1 MVARALFAPDC
12 PPSTATGGAGGG
24 CSGTLDGAN
33 SCLRT
38 KLRSADRVRN
48 HRVCSG
54 QARSRRHRR
63 PRRRNQCALG
73 ARPALGHVRLFGCF
87 VLGHRRAN
95 LDCAKA
101 APGILRAWVRPSIHS
116 LCCADDC
123 DSLRTCFDA
132 VAPRECELDSRG
144 WSGAFG
150 FRSGGGDQQLP
161 GVRRR
166 HDCVSGRR
174 RILKPCPRSR
184 SARFSARSPN
194 PGGWRTSCLGWIGPG
209 FPCASRSLS
218 IRIQKILQ
226 RFCRRRAGLV

>member
-12 PPSTATGGAGGG
+12 PASTATGGAGGG

-150 FRSGGGDQQLP
+150 FRSGGGDQQVSEVFCAQSESWRLANFLSWLDWSWFSLRFALFEHPNSKNTPALLSPSSGASLMVGQKLP
-161 GVRRR
+161 T
-166 HDCVSGRR
+166 VS
-174 RILKPCPRSR
+174 
-184 SARFSARSPN
+184 
-194 PGGWRTSCLGWIGPG
+194 
-209 FPCASRSLS
+209 
-218 IRIQKILQ
+218 
-226 RFCRRRAGLV
+226 

>member
-12 PPSTATGGAGGG
+12 PASTATGGAGGG

-123 DSLRTCFDA
+123 DSLRTCSMLLLLGN
-132 VAPRECELDSRG
+132 VNSTL
-144 WSGAFG
+144 
-150 FRSGGGDQQLP
+150 GGGPAPSDSALAGAISSFQAFAVGTIAFPVAAGFSNRVRDLGQRGLLRAVRLLEVGELP
-161 GVRRR
+161 VL
-166 HDCVSGRR
+166 V
-174 RILKPCPRSR
+174 
-184 SARFSARSPN
+184 
-194 PGGWRTSCLGWIGPG
+194 
-209 FPCASRSLS
+209 
-218 IRIQKILQ
+218 
-226 RFCRRRAGLV
+226 GLVLVFLALRAL